1 MLMSFN
7 HFGKLETELSQKGNA
22 STSYSFPE
30 PRKLLIGVFTDK
42 QYQKTQALV
51 GFKLMTFI
59 KGSQELFNVRIKVL
73 KFFTIERLDVTRW
86 DSNPSV
92 MPFSESFKI

>member
-1 MLMSFN
+1 
-7 HFGKLETELSQKGNA
+7 
-22 STSYSFPE
+22 
-30 PRKLLIGVFTDK
+30 
-42 QYQKTQALV
+42 
-51 GFKLMTFI
+51 MTFL
-59 KGSQELFNVRIKVL
+59 KGSQELFNVGIKVL